1 MTTWCLIPNLVLYFL
16 ASLFYLFLP
25 FGESFFLQERRR
37 FWLADIAFLLTLFG
51 ALLELIYLGFSIS
64 QKTFSPLA
72 FVSLGLI
79 FLFLWLVWRGGW
91 WGLGIIFVPLGFIFL
106 ILSLEGQSKSY
117 LLEKLSWLIS
127 FHIVF
132 AGLAL
137 IFLLG
142 SFCLGLA
149 FLIHERN
156 LKTKKWGHF
165 AISLPPLLPSER
177 KAAVWLRIGFV
188 WLTLVLITGSL
199 LVFEHPHLFS
209 KEFMHIALALAAWGF
224 YAAGLNRRWLAP
236 QGRKIL
242 LLSLLGFVSL
252 GVAYLWT

>member
-1 MTTWCLIPNLVLYFL
+1 MTAWCLIPNLILYFL
-16 ASLFYLFLP
+16 ASLFYLLLP
-25 FGESFFLQERRR
+25 FGQSFSLQERGR
-37 FWLADIAFLLTLFG
+37 FWLADTAFLLTLFG
-51 ALLELIYLGFSIS
+51 ALLELIYLGIGIS
-64 QKTFSPLA
+64 QKTFSPFA

-79 FLFLWLVWRGGW
+79 LLFLVSVWRGGGQ
-91 WGLGIIFVPLGFIFL
+91 GLGTIFVPLGFIFL
-106 ILSLEGQSKSY
+106 LLSLGEKPKST

-156 LKTKKWGHF
+156 LKIKKWDTF
-165 AISLPPLLPSER
+165 AISLPPLLPSE
-177 KAAVWLRIGFV
+177 KKGAVWLRIGFV
-188 WLTLVLITGSL
+188 WLTLVLISGSL
-199 LVFEHPHLFS
+199 LLYKQPQLFS
-209 KEFMHIALALAAWGF
+209 KEFVHIMLALAAWGF
-224 YAAGLNRRWLAP
+224 YATGLNRRWLAP
-236 QGRKIL
+236 QGKKIL

-252 GVAYLWT
+252 GAAYLWN